1 MGGRRLIVALAV
13 LGLCGAITDAFAS
26 ETQIRVG
33 NLDAVLTIPPDVERP
48 PVALL
53 IAGSGSIDHDG
64 NGPQAKPATLKKLAE
79 QLADRKI
86 ATLRYDKRGAGGWK
100 PEFGK
105 PEDFR
110 FKDYVDDAVSLVN
123 YLKSSGK
130 FARVTVIGHS
140 EGGLV
145 AILAARQVQID
156 RLVLLVT
163 AARRQ
168 GDLLKAQLER
178 RQIPPDILDPILKA
192 IDSIMAGQIVDPP
205 PRGLSI
211 APVMQPG
218 LASAFIIDPVDALK
232 SIEKPTLIVGGG
244 RDLQVA
250 RLDFA
255 ALSAA
260 SPLAK
265 TLWLP
270 DMNHILVDV
279 TDDSDNLAAY
289 NQPDRAL
296 DATMLDAVAAF
307 IQAGDTR

>member
-1 MGGRRLIVALAV
+1 MLALRLIALV
-13 LGLCGAITDAFAS
+13 LAGFCGAMTNAS
-26 ETQIRVG
+26 ADEARIRIG
-33 NLDAVLTIPPDVERP
+33 NIDAVLTTPGDVERP

-53 IAGSGSIDHDG
+53 IAGSGSTDRDG

-123 YLKSSGK
+123 YLRDSGN
-130 FARVTVIGHS
+130 FSRVAVAGHS

-145 AILAARQVQID
+145 AILAARQTQLD
-156 RLVLLVT
+156 RVVLLVT

-178 RQIPPDILDPILKA
+178 RQIPPDILEPILKA
-192 IDSIMAGQIVDPP
+192 IDNIMAGQTVDPP
-205 PRGLSI
+205 PRGFSI
-211 APVMQPG
+211 APSMQPS
-218 LASAFIIDPVDALK
+218 LASAFVIDPIDPLK
-232 SIEKPTLIVGGG
+232 SIDKPVLIVGGG

-265 TLWLP
+265 TLWVP
-270 DMNHILVDV
+270 DMNHVLIDV
-279 TDDSDNLAAY
+279 TDDADNMAAY
-289 NQPDRAL
+289 DQTDRAL
-296 DATMLDAVAAF
+296 DTTMIDAVAAF
-307 IQAGDTR
+307 IKADDRR

>member
-1 MGGRRLIVALAV
+1 MRRGKLIAALAL
-13 LGLCGAITDAFAS
+13 LGLCGAITDASAG
-26 ETQIRVG
+26 EMPIRVG
-33 NLDAVLTIPPDVERP
+33 NLDAVLTTPADVEHP

-53 IAGSGSIDHDG
+53 IAGSGSTDRDG

-79 QLADRKI
+79 QLEERKI

-100 PEFGK
+100 AEFGK

-123 YLKSSGK
+123 YLRNSGK
-130 FARVTVIGHS
+130 FSRVVVAGHS

-145 AILAARQVQID
+145 AILTAREVQVD
-156 RLVLLVT
+156 RLALLVT

-168 GDLLKAQLER
+168 GDLVKAQLER
-178 RQIPPDILDPILKA
+178 KQIPPDVLDPILKA

-205 PRGLSI
+205 PRGFSI
-211 APVMQPG
+211 APSMQPS
-218 LASAFIIDPVDALK
+218 LASAFTVDPIDPLK
-232 SIEKPTLIVGGG
+232 SIDKPVLIVGGG

-260 SPLAK
+260 APLAK
-265 TLWLP
+265 TLWMP
-270 DMNHILVDV
+270 DMNHVLIDV
-279 TDDSDNLAAY
+279 TDDADNMAAY

-296 DATMLDAVAAF
+296 DATMVDAVASF
-307 IQAGDTR
+307 IKADDKR

>member
-1 MGGRRLIVALAV
+1 MLVRRLIALAV
-13 LGLCGAITDAFAS
+13 AAFCGTMTSAS
-26 ETQIRVG
+26 AEETKVRIG
-33 NLDAVLTIPPDVERP
+33 NIDAVLTMPADVDRP

-53 IAGSGSIDHDG
+53 IAGSGSTDHDG
-64 NGPQAKPATLKKLAE
+64 NGPQAKPATLKKLSE
-79 QLADRKI
+79 QLVARKI

-110 FKDYVDDAVSLVN
+110 FKDYVDDAAALVN
-123 YLKSSGK
+123 YLRNSGK
-130 FARVTVIGHS
+130 FARVILIGHS

-145 AILAARQVQID
+145 GILTARKVPVD

-168 GDLLKAQLER
+168 GDLVKAQLER
-178 RQIPPDILDPILKA
+178 KQIPPDILDPILRA

-211 APVMQPG
+211 APAMQPS
-218 LASAFIIDPVDALK
+218 LASAFVEDPIDPLK
-232 SIEKPTLIVGGG
+232 SIDRPTLIVGGG
-244 RDLQVA
+244 HDLQVA
-250 RLDFA
+250 RLDFM
-255 ALSAA
+255 ALSTA

-270 DMNHILVDV
+270 EMNHVLVDV
-279 TDDSDNLAAY
+279 DDDGDNLAAY
-289 NQPDRAL
+289 NQPERTL
-296 DATMLDAVAAF
+296 DITLVDAIAAF
-307 IQAGDTR
+307 IVASDTR

>member
-1 MGGRRLIVALAV
+1 MRAGGILVALAT
-13 LGLCGAITDAFAS
+13 LCGAMANARAG
-26 ETQIRVG
+26 ETTIRIG
-33 NLDAVLTIPPDVERP
+33 NIDAVLTTPADIERP

-53 IAGSGSIDHDG
+53 IAGSGSTDRDG

-79 QLADRKI
+79 QLAERKI

-100 PEFGK
+100 AEFGR

-110 FKDYVDDAVSLVN
+110 FKDYVDDAAALVN
-123 YLKSSGK
+123 YLREGRK
-130 FARVTVIGHS
+130 FSRIVVAGHS

-145 AILAARQVQID
+145 AILAARQVPVD

-178 RQIPPDILDPILKA
+178 KPIPPDILGPILKA

-205 PRGLSI
+205 PRGLAI
-211 APVMQPG
+211 APSMQPS
-218 LASAFIIDPVDALK
+218 LASAFTIDPIDPLK
-232 SIEKPTLIVGGG
+232 SITRPILIVGGG

-260 SPLAK
+260 APHAK
-265 TLWLP
+265 MLWLP
-270 DMNHILVDV
+270 EMNHVLVDV
-279 TDDSDNLAAY
+279 TDENDNLAAY
-289 NQPDRAL
+289 SQTDRAI
-296 DATMLDAVAAF
+296 DAAMLEGVAAF
-307 IQAGDTR
+307 IRADDPR